1 MRRTR
6 QQLTRRG
13 GRGARVPRLSTR
25 GDVATRGWKKIRIAA
40 PACAGGEALSGGSA
54 RGSEDAPL
62 VSREGIVGGWCVRVA
77 RIARIRTAR
86 LGGEYLGRRPGR
98 RRARRRRRDDRCELP
113 RGRRALRRG
122 ARQPGR
128 VRGVAPDDVARGRH
142 PRANTY
148 PRGYGRFRSRAR
160 VSRRAICSRRWTP
173 RPSALSCRHPKHAPP
188 NALIITSAEPHG
200 GSARGAPKRYARVR
214 AIDRLRTLDRNT
226 PRRAVSDRAR
236 GAI

>member
-25 GDVATRGWKKIRIAA
+25 LWVGKNIRVAA
-40 PACAGGEALSGGSA
+40 PACAGGEALSRGSA

-98 RRARRRRRDDRCELP
+98 RRARRRRRHDRCELP

-148 PRGYGRFRSRAR
+148 LRGYARFRSRAR

-188 NALIITSAEPHG
+188 NALITSGEPHG